1 LELYQHATHSRINP
15 SISSST
21 HPFALPA
28 STQNNLTTLKDHALK
43 KIHKP
48 TKNQKKEKKKNC
60 KGGKKLEKRN
70 QSKNGEALA
79 QETNS

>member
-1 LELYQHATHSRINP
+1 V
-15 SISSST
+15 
-21 HPFALPA
+21 
-28 STQNNLTTLKDHALK
+28 K